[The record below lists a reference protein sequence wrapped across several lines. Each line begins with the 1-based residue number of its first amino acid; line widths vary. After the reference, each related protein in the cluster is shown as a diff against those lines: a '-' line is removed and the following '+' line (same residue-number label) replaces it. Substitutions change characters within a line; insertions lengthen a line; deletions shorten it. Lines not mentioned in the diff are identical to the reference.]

1 MLKSIIEILNNL
13 KIFFQ
18 VQSTIVK
25 DLQSQLDASNA
36 KNLKSEARIEA
47 LEESLKALE
56 GTEGGGVSKS
66 DMAKLM
72 SVARVKTSL
81 LAAVKERDQI
91 AEKLEGEVRSKA
103 TLEEQI
109 KSTNEEVQRLRTEYN
124 QMEKE
129 KLEANTKLGILS
141 SYFKEKETQLQK

>member
-1 MLKSIIEILNNL
+1 M
-13 KIFFQ
+13 
-18 VQSTIVK
+18 QSTIIQ
-25 DLQSQLDASNA
+25 DLQSQLETSNA
-36 KNLKSEARIEA
+36 KNLKSESRIEA

-56 GTEGGGVSKS
+56 GNEGSGVSKS

-129 KLEANTKLGILS
+129 KLESNTKLGILS